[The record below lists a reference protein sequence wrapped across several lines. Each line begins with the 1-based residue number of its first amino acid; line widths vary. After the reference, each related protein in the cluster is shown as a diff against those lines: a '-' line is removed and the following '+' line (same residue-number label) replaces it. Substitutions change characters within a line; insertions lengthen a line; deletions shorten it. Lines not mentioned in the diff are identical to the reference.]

1 MEPLV
6 WWFTYYRVF
15 FPIGLL
21 VYQRLLFWGSSWS
34 AATRY
39 NIWYCSHEPSPQVC
53 KAFGPSPPPK
63 AFGPPFP
70 QGLRPPPSPPKE
82 DKNTEILPKKISRSA
97 GSIERAL
104 GKDARSR
111 WPCSRRLSSRF
122 LDVERRPFS
131 GARCR
136 EGAPHFLPFASTSLQ
151 LLFPAISKL
160 CPFFCHG
167 VSGWHERVEPQK
179 TTSDVFLVD
188 R

>member
-1 MEPLV
+1 MQ
-6 WWFTYYRVF
+6 
-15 FPIGLL
+15 GL
-21 VYQRLLFWGSSWS
+21 R
-34 AATRY
+34 A
-39 NIWYCSHEPSPQVC
+39 IPS
-53 KAFGPSPPPK
+53 
-63 AFGPPFP
+63 P
-70 QGLRPPPSPPKE
+70 QGLRAPLPPRPSAPTLPPPRKTRTQ
-82 DKNTEILPKKISRSA
+82 KFCQKKISRSA

-179 TTSDVFLVD
+179 TTSDVFFGESITTICNFWLSLFSDDMVVAVYDTYNLVPWHIAGQMLMQYTYP
-188 R
+188 